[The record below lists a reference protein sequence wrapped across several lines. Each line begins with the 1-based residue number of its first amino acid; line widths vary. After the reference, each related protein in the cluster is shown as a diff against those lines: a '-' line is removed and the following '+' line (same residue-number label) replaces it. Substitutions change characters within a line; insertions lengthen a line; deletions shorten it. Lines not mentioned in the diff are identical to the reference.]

1 MPISLLLTGA
11 LMFGILQAE
20 ESPTELP
27 SENITETEST
37 PEGDSETTRES
48 KRTESTESS
57 EITPANGAP
66 DFNREL
72 LSVEEEVN
80 DLKEQVFRSKATLKL
95 LREIVIQGAASGSR
109 ATVWHVNNLGSAYV
123 LESVSYFL
131 DGKGQYAKSDTSG
144 ALNEQ
149 EQFQVF
155 DGPIPPGNHTL
166 TVNMKLRGNGF
177 GIFNYVNKYT
187 FNVQSMTVFTAEEGQ
202 SCQIKVITN
211 ERSGVST
218 TFVERPYVEFEPRCR
233 RLSDV
238 E

>member
-1 MPISLLLTGA
+1 MTSSFLITGA
-11 LMFGILQAE
+11 LFLGLMQAE
-20 ESPTELP
+20 EAPQAEP
-27 SENITETEST
+27 SEPTTEQLPPS
-37 PEGDSETTRES
+37 ES
-48 KRTESTESS
+48 KPGKAPQPEKL
-57 EITPANGAP
+57 NDAP

-72 LSVEEEVN
+72 LSVEEQVN

-95 LREIVIQGAASGSR
+95 LKEIVVQGAASGSR
-109 ATVWHVNNLGSAYV
+109 ATVWHVNNLGTSYV

-144 ALNEQ
+144 SLNDQ
-149 EQFQVF
+149 DQFQVF

-166 TVNMKLRGNGF
+166 TVNMKLRGNGY

-202 SCQIKVITN
+202 SCQIRVITN
-211 ERSGVST
+211 ERSGISAS
-218 TFVERPYVEFEPRCR
+218 FVERPYVEFEPRCR